1 MALPAYAMNRAS
13 FPEMY
18 ERELVGP
25 LFRPFVDPLL
35 EEIRLTAGD
44 RLLDIACGTGVVARV
59 AKERLGPA
67 GHVVGVDLSPQ
78 MLDVGKRIAPDIEWR
93 EGDAMAL
100 PLAQGETFDV
110 VTCQQGLQFVADRA
124 AAVREMHRAL
134 SPRGRLAIATWRPLE
149 EVPLF
154 RDLNEIA
161 VRHLGPF
168 VDGRHA
174 FGNAA
179 DLERLLT
186 GAGFRDV
193 RVRTVSRTVRFTEPG
208 VIVQMNAMAV
218 VGMGTA
224 GRSIAE
230 DERARL
236 VTAIANEGAAVV
248 PRYADGQGIAVELPT
263 NLATAR
269 V

>member
-1 MALPAYAMNRAS
+1 MTLPAYAMDRAS

-25 LFRPFVDPLL
+25 LFRPFADPLL
-35 EEIRLTAGD
+35 EEIQLTAGD
-44 RLLDIACGTGVVARV
+44 RLLDIACGTGVVAR
-59 AKERLGPA
+59 AARERLGPA

-78 MLDVGKRIAPDIEWR
+78 MLEVGKRIAPAIDWR
-93 EGDAMAL
+93 EGDATAL
-100 PLAQGETFDV
+100 PVADGETFDV
-110 VTCQQGLQFVADRA
+110 VTCQQGLQFVADRRA
-124 AAVREMHRAL
+124 AAREMRRVL
-134 SPRGRLAIATWRPLE
+134 SPRGRVAVATWRPLE
-149 EVPLF
+149 EVPFF

-161 VRHLGPF
+161 VRHLGAF

-179 DLERLLT
+179 DLERLLA

-193 RVRTVSRTVRFTEPG
+193 RVRTVSRTVRFAEPH

-224 GRSIAE
+224 GKNVAE
-230 DERARL
+230 DERAQL
-236 VTAIANEGAAVV
+236 VTAIASEGAAVV
-248 PRYADGQGIAVELPT
+248 PRYADAQGIAFELPT
-263 NLATAR
+263 NLASAR